1 MKKTLLLLTLPAL
14 LSATIAG
21 SKASCVSNNNNNI
34 EYSQKFRSSEYT
46 TIIDKPV
53 IWTNFSTLV
62 SDMNSSS
69 SFSYSKFMAQQ
80 QLYFNVV
87 AEPDAP
93 HNYVDFYINIDFLN
107 NNQTPIIGSIG
118 DRITLNVVLAT
129 TWESFLVKDSSL
141 EEYTITK
148 GIKAFTLTDV
158 TSGVPID
165 FYHYTISFVVGENW
179 NGISSFISLKI
190 HQNKVTFAN
199 YLNHKDELWTTFVN
213 KLNDFYFKA
222 FDGHGYAVNSLLNHV
237 KIESKALTDGGTKSI
252 YVELGSGITLQT
264 ILNEISAA
272 DIFGK
277 PCDVVM
283 INDRD
288 EVLSSEE
295 LSRDIT
301 TVYDDF
307 ISQKIRATDEYNN
320 TAIATLNIYVVDN
333 KSPILSLKNEAFTNL
348 IAKGKLYS
356 KSELIGMMLDRVL
369 ITDADSRFTYELSYS
384 YDNNTFIPLTNSITV
399 DKESNSF
406 SLRLTVTDRS
416 ANSSSIDI
424 SFVCSD
430 LTAPVISLKT
440 EYAGIEKLMFN
451 YSNKIIDEDIL
462 EYFEAIDEIDGKVAL
477 SLSNFNASQ
486 IGVQTV
492 TISARDS
499 SNNVGT
505 LNFNVEIVQ
514 DVPPFF
520 VLSNKLLICSSQNP
534 ISIDELSKLIL
545 AANGVKSSEVIS
557 FSIDNAEVVGKQLY
571 RVGTYEVTYNLVSS
585 KITKSDSIKV
595 SVVSK
600 KQANKSFFEK
610 IGSWFYNYLIKPVKE
625 FFVRLGNFITGKG
638 WKL

>member
-21 SKASCVSNNNNNI
+21 SKASCVSNNNNI
-34 EYSQKFRSSEYT
+34 VYRQKLRSSEYT
-46 TIIDKPV
+46 TIIDKSV
-53 IWTNFSTLV
+53 SWTNFSTIV

-69 SFSYSKFMAQQ
+69 SFNYSKFMAQQ
-80 QLYFNVV
+80 QLYFKVT

-107 NNQTPIIGSIG
+107 NNQTPCLGSIG

-129 TWESFLVKDSSL
+129 TWESFVVKDSSI

-148 GIKAFTLTDV
+148 GTKAFSLKDG

-165 FYHYTISFVVGENW
+165 FYHYTISFVVGQNW

-190 HQNKVTFAN
+190 HQNKVTWAN
-199 YLNHKDELWTTFVN
+199 YLEWKDELWTTFIN

-222 FDGHGYAVNSLLNHV
+222 FDGNGYVTNSLLNHV
-237 KIESKALTDGGTKSI
+237 KVESKALTDGGTKSI
-252 YVELGSGITLQT
+252 YVELGSGITLQA
-264 ILNEISAA
+264 ILNEISAE

-277 PCDVVM
+277 PCEVVM
-283 INDRD
+283 INDSD
-288 EVLSSEE
+288 EVLTSEE
-295 LSRDIT
+295 LTRDIT
-301 TVYDDF
+301 TVYDDL
-307 ISQKIRATDEYNN
+307 ISQKIRATDEYSN

-333 KSPILSLKNEAFTNL
+333 KAPNLSLKDEAFTNVV
-348 IAKGKLYS
+348 AKGKSYS
-356 KSELIGMMLDRVL
+356 KSELLGMMLERVL
-369 ITDADSRFTYELSYS
+369 ISDADSQLTYELSYS
-384 YDNNTFIPLTNSITV
+384 YDNNTFMPLTNSITI
-399 DKESNSF
+399 DKESNAL

-416 ANSSSIDI
+416 DNSSSIDI

-430 LTAPVISLKT
+430 LTAPVISLKS
-440 EYAGIEKLMFN
+440 EYAGIEKLMFS
-451 YSNKIIDEDIL
+451 YANKITDADIL
-462 EYFEAIDEIDGKVAL
+462 EYFEAVDEIDGKVAL
-477 SLSNFNASQ
+477 SLSNFNTSQ

-492 TISARDS
+492 TISAKDS
-499 SNNVGT
+499 ANNIGT
-505 LNFNVEIVQ
+505 LKFNVEIIQ

-520 VLSNKLLICSSQNP
+520 VLSNKLLICSSQDP

-557 FSIDNAEVVGKQLY
+557 FSIDNAEMVGKQLY

-585 KITKSDSIKV
+585 TITKSDSIKV

-600 KQANKSFFEK
+600 KQANKSFFDK
-610 IGSWFYNYLIKPVKE
+610 IGSWFYNYIIKPVKE
-625 FFVRLGNFITGKG
+625 FFIRLGNFITGKG